1 MMTRTFFFITVLMV
15 VAVMLGSTLHREVAP
30 KQRLSAYG
38 FFAGRISDQLPAT
51 GTQPYRLNTPLFSD
65 NALKLRFINLPQGG
79 IVNYNDSIVFDF
91 PVGTTLIKTFY
102 FPTDFRDMGKGRKLM
117 ETRLLIREESGWKA
131 LPYIWD
137 EAQTDAV
144 LDVAGE
150 TRLVGYTDQEGRKQE
165 HQYFVPNLN
174 QCKGC
179 HNKSEKMTPIGP
191 SARQLSGPLEAG
203 GKGVSQLAEWA
214 ARGSLHGLPDS
225 RDLPASVVWN
235 EPASGT
241 LDQRARLWLDI
252 NCAHCHQPQGPAS
265 TTGLYLDISE
275 KDSLRL
281 GIDKTPVAA
290 GRGAGN
296 LKFDIRPGDPA
307 QSILVHRMASV
318 DPGVMMPEL
327 GRTQADPEAVALIRA
342 WIRDMHSDD

>member
-1 MMTRTFFFITVLMV
+1 MVRIYSFIASLMV
-15 VAVMLGSTLHREVAP
+15 VAVMLGSTLHRGVAP

-38 FFAGRISDQLPAT
+38 FFSGRISDQLPAI
-51 GTQPYRLNTPLFSD
+51 GTVPYRLNTALFSD
-65 NALKLRFINLPQGG
+65 NALKLRFISLPQGG
-79 IVNYNDSIVFDF
+79 SVNYNDSIVFDF

-102 FPTDFRDMGKGRKLM
+102 FPTDFRDLSKGRRLM
-117 ETRLLIREESGWKA
+117 ETRLLIREASGWKA

-150 TRLVGYTDQEGRKQE
+150 ARSVSYTDPEGRKQE

-179 HNKSEKMTPIGP
+179 HNKAEMMTPIGP

-203 GKGVSQLAEWA
+203 GKGVSQLSEWA
-214 ARGSLHGLPDS
+214 ARGMLQGLPDS
-225 RDLPASVVWN
+225 SQLPTAVVWN
-235 EPASGT
+235 EPSTGT

-265 TTGLYLDISE
+265 TTGLYLGVSE

-290 GRGAGN
+290 GRGSGN

-318 DPGVMMPEL
+318 DPGIMMPEL
-327 GRTQADPEAVALIRA
+327 GRTQADPEAVALIRE
-342 WIRDMHSDD
+342 WIRNIQ